1 MKIELSAVHKQFDTS
16 LFYIDSCVFP
26 KGRIHGIIGHNG
38 VGKTTLL
45 RMIAG
50 LDYAYQGSI
59 AYEGVG
65 MDAIM
70 QKKVSFITQK
80 PYMLARSVADNI
92 GYPLKL
98 RKVDKEELQARTET
112 WLKTLRI
119 ETLKKRRAT
128 VLSGG
133 ERQKVSLAR
142 GLIYNPK
149 LLLLDEPTANIDPD
163 SVEVIEN
170 VILSYQAKT
179 QATVLMVTHDLS
191 QALRVCDDLYILD
204 NLGLHLIS
212 KDEIV
217 SRITALRQSSR
228 LLDLDYK
235 ALGV

>member
-1 MKIELSAVHKQFDTS
+1 MKIEIRAVHKQFDTS

-50 LDYAYQGSI
+50 LDHTYDGDI
-59 AYEGVG
+59 RYEGAEL
-65 MDAIM
+65 DAAM

-80 PYMLARSVADNI
+80 PYMLARSTADNI
-92 GYPLKL
+92 SYPLKL
-98 RKVDKEELQARTET
+98 RNIEKEEVHARTET
-112 WLKTLRI
+112 WLKTLEI
-119 ETLKKRRAT
+119 EGLKERRAT

-142 GLIYNPK
+142 GLIYNPE
-149 LLLLDEPTANIDPD
+149 LILLDEPTANIDPD
-163 SVEVIEN
+163 TVEVIEN
-170 VILSYQAKT
+170 VVLSYQAKT
-179 QATVLMVTHDLS
+179 QATVIMVTHDLS

-204 NLGLHLIS
+204 NLGLRLIS

-217 SRITALRQSSR
+217 SRITALKQSSR